1 MKKKCRN
8 EREKEKKNG
17 KDFWQVFDN
26 CLSYRLFEVYL
37 IMFRLEIVE

>member
-1 MKKKCRN
+1 MKKNVGMKGR
-8 EREKEKKNG
+8 KKKKNG

-26 CLSYRLFEVYL
+26 CLSYCLFEVYL